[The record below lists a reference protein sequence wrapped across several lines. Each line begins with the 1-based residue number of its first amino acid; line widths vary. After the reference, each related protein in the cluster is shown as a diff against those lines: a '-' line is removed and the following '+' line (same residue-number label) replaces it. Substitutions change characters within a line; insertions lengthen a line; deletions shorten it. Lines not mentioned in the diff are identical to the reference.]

1 LSSVVT
7 HPPDDVEPAKGPAL
21 QRRYQAGD
29 HARELSRRY
38 LSPSAHPPADEP
50 GMAATTVEQSKGRPV
65 ATWNDL
71 VRYVRVRYE
80 VIRDDQDEIRILY
93 RFGEEERDEG
103 RTQVMILAR
112 EVLDKKED
120 WVQIATP
127 FARVVDVDLRVALEE
142 MGLTTVVGGAVIMG
156 DYLVLRHSLPLRNLQ
171 YNELDDPLQLVAA
184 AADVLEQQFIGGD
197 NF

>member
-1 LSSVVT
+1 
-7 HPPDDVEPAKGPAL
+7 
-21 QRRYQAGD
+21 
-29 HARELSRRY
+29 
-38 LSPSAHPPADEP
+38 
-50 GMAATTVEQSKGRPV
+50 V

-80 VIRDDQDEIRILY
+80 VIREEQDEIRILY
-93 RFGEEERDEG
+93 RFGADDDDEDKLGEG

-120 WVQIATP
+120 WVQLATP
-127 FARVVDVDLRVALEE
+127 FARVAEVDLRATLEE

-156 DYLVLRHSLPLRNLQ
+156 DWLVLRHSLPLENLQ

-184 AADVLEQQFIGGD
+184 AADILEQQFTGGD

>member
-1 LSSVVT
+1 
-7 HPPDDVEPAKGPAL
+7 
-21 QRRYQAGD
+21 
-29 HARELSRRY
+29 
-38 LSPSAHPPADEP
+38 
-50 GMAATTVEQSKGRPV
+50 V

-71 VRYVRVRYE
+71 VRYIRVRYE

-93 RFGEEERDEG
+93 RFGANENDEDRLAEG

-120 WVQIATP
+120 WVQLATP
-127 FARVVDVDLRVALEE
+127 FARVADVDLAETLTE

-156 DYLVLRHSLPLRNLQ
+156 EWLVLRHSLPLRNLD
-171 YNELDDPLQLVAA
+171 YNELDDPLHLVAD
-184 AADVLEQQFIGGD
+184 AADTLEQQFTGGD

>member
-1 LSSVVT
+1 
-7 HPPDDVEPAKGPAL
+7 
-21 QRRYQAGD
+21 
-29 HARELSRRY
+29 
-38 LSPSAHPPADEP
+38 
-50 GMAATTVEQSKGRPV
+50 V

-80 VIRDDQDEIRILY
+80 VVREDQDEIRILY
-93 RFGEEERDEG
+93 RFGADEYDEDRLSQG
-103 RTQVMILAR
+103 RTQMMILAR

-120 WVQIATP
+120 WVQLATP
-127 FARVVDVDLRVALEE
+127 FARVADVDLKVTLEE

-156 DYLVLRHSLPLRNLQ
+156 EWLVLRHSLPLRNLQ

-184 AADVLEQQFIGGD
+184 AADSLEQQFIGGD

>member
-1 LSSVVT
+1 
-7 HPPDDVEPAKGPAL
+7 
-21 QRRYQAGD
+21 
-29 HARELSRRY
+29 
-38 LSPSAHPPADEP
+38 
-50 GMAATTVEQSKGRPV
+50 V

-80 VIRDDQDEIRILY
+80 VVREDQDEIRILY
-93 RFGEEERDEG
+93 RFGSDENDEDKLAEG
-103 RTQVMILAR
+103 RTQMMILAR

-120 WVQIATP
+120 WVQLATP
-127 FARVVDVDLRVALEE
+127 FARVADVDLKVTLEE

-156 DYLVLRHSLPLRNLQ
+156 EWLVLRHSLPLRNLQ

-184 AADVLEQQFIGGD
+184 AADLLEQQFIGGD

>member
-1 LSSVVT
+1 
-7 HPPDDVEPAKGPAL
+7 
-21 QRRYQAGD
+21 
-29 HARELSRRY
+29 
-38 LSPSAHPPADEP
+38 
-50 GMAATTVEQSKGRPV
+50 M

-80 VIRDDQDEIRILY
+80 VVREDQDEIRILY
-93 RFGEEERDEG
+93 RFGAEDNDEDKLAEG
-103 RTQVMILAR
+103 RTQMMILAR

-120 WVQIATP
+120 WVQLATP
-127 FARVVDVDLRVALEE
+127 FARVADVDLKVTLEE

-156 DYLVLRHSLPLRNLQ
+156 DWLVLRHSLPLRNLQ

-184 AADVLEQQFIGGD
+184 AADILEQQFTGGD

>member
-1 LSSVVT
+1 
-7 HPPDDVEPAKGPAL
+7 
-21 QRRYQAGD
+21 
-29 HARELSRRY
+29 
-38 LSPSAHPPADEP
+38 
-50 GMAATTVEQSKGRPV
+50 V

-71 VRYVRVRYE
+71 VRYIRVRYE

-93 RFGEEERDEG
+93 RFGANENDEDRLAEG

-120 WVQIATP
+120 WVQLATP
-127 FARVVDVDLRVALEE
+127 FARVADVDLAETLTE

-156 DYLVLRHSLPLRNLQ
+156 EWLVLRHSLPLRNLD
-171 YNELDDPLQLVAA
+171 YNELDDPLLLVAD
-184 AADVLEQQFIGGD
+184 AADTLEQQFTGGD

>member
-1 LSSVVT
+1 
-7 HPPDDVEPAKGPAL
+7 
-21 QRRYQAGD
+21 
-29 HARELSRRY
+29 
-38 LSPSAHPPADEP
+38 
-50 GMAATTVEQSKGRPV
+50 MAATTVEQSKGRPV